1 MRRPARPTWPLLA
14 AARRGISGWRAL
26 RIPGDAALCPRRRC
40 VSAAAGALRTGSRGG
55 SGEPS
60 AHCRKR
66 RRTNRCSKLW
76 KVIAASRP
84 PGASA
89 ANAASNPV
97 ESSHSSL
104 LMWMRTAWKTRV
116 AGCLPLAAGSGIGAH
131 DDPGQIRGGGERP
144 GAHDAPGDAPR
155 MVFFAV
161 ALDHLGDLRHGG
173 MVQPVLG
180 GQLVAL
186 IHAHVQGAVG
196 GVGKAAPGVVE
207 LGGRHA
213 DVEHH
218 PGHAV
223 NAGGVEMRRQV
234 AEAAA
239 PDFNARI
246 LPRQLVRAG
255 DGLGVS
261 VEHQQARIGGKRGE
275 QPARVTAAPE
285 GRVHVLAVGIPCQR
299 RRHLA
304 WHDGLVPGVVTIHG
318 LWPPRCGGT
327 ACRPQT
333 VAGLPQRQV
342 PAPSAASP
350 RRAPLPAPFYSMTSS
365 SRCVTVESRRD
376 LRGLLGRSRCATRSS
391 SAAIRS
397 RPTVPAC

>member
-1 MRRPARPTWPLLA
+1 
-14 AARRGISGWRAL
+14 
-26 RIPGDAALCPRRRC
+26 
-40 VSAAAGALRTGSRGG
+40 
-55 SGEPS
+55 
-60 AHCRKR
+60 
-66 RRTNRCSKLW
+66 
-76 KVIAASRP
+76 
-84 PGASA
+84 
-89 ANAASNPV
+89 
-97 ESSHSSL
+97 
-104 LMWMRTAWKTRV
+104 
-116 AGCLPLAAGSGIGAH
+116 
-131 DDPGQIRGGGERP
+131 
-144 GAHDAPGDAPR
+144 

-180 GQLVAL
+180 GQRVAL
-186 IHAHVQGAVG
+186 IHAHVQGAVR

-246 LPRQLVRAG
+246 LLGQLVRAG

-261 VEHQQARIGGKRGE
+261 VEYQQTRIGGKRGE
-275 QPARVTAAPE
+275 QPARVAAAPE
-285 GRVHVLAVGIPCQR
+285 GRVHVLAVGIACQR

-327 ACRPQT
+327 RLPTANRRWASPA
-333 VAGLPQRQV
+333 AGSR
-342 PAPSAASP
+342 AKRRFPSA
-350 RRAPLPAPFYSMTSS
+350 RAVACSVLFDDVVLPMRHS
-365 SRCVTVESRRD
+365 
-376 LRGLLGRSRCATRSS
+376 
-391 SAAIRS
+391 
-397 RPTVPAC
+397 